1 MTGVWDLILLV
12 LASSAVL
19 DVWVNGSLFA
29 SARAI
34 LQLKA
39 DEWGAKGSLP
49 LTDAAT
55 DEPAAETEPAEE
67 PNWLLRGLFWLTP
80 CWLAEL
86 ASCTFCSSYHVPW
99 LLLVGCYVPSRLLG
113 EPWNWLALLP
123 LYSLAATRVGNLLNG
138 LLPKPLHY
146 EREHND

>member
-1 MTGVWDLILLV
+1 MTGVWDLVLLV

-19 DVWVNGSLFA
+19 DVWINGSLFA
-29 SARAI
+29 GARAI

-49 LTDAAT
+49 LVDTAP
-55 DEPAAETEPAEE
+55 DEPAAEPVPAEA
-67 PNWLLRGLFWLTP
+67 PNWLLQGLFWLTP

-86 ASCTFCSSYHVPW
+86 VSCTFCSSYHVPW

-146 EREHND
+146 ERETND